1 MGRLFPFREQV
12 LDSFEMSE
20 LFTFVVPSSSRKK
33 RLDEFLF
40 ERFSAVSRMYLRE
53 VVRDGLCEVNGRHE
67 NRGYELMT
75 SDFIEIRLDPARHA
89 TMHPENIALEII
101 FEDEFLLVV
110 NKPPGMLVHPTVGV
124 RSGTL
129 LNALSH
135 HLNPTSES
143 CGSNALNR
151 AGLIHRLDKDT
162 SGLLVV
168 AKEKR
173 THRILASH
181 FQRKLVEKKYFA
193 VVDGRPENREGTI
206 NLPIGRSEEERIWR
220 VDETGKPAITNFQIV
235 SSNGEASL
243 LELEPVTGRTNQLRI
258 HLAAMGTP
266 IVGDVKYGGSDFVR
280 LCLHSCLLKFKHP
293 TDGRVLEFKSDVPSD
308 FLSVTA

>member
-1 MGRLFPFREQV
+1 
-12 LDSFEMSE
+12 MSE
-20 LFTFVVPSSSRKK
+20 LFTFVVPQSCRKK
-33 RLDEFLF
+33 RLDQFLF
-40 ERFSAVSRMYLRE
+40 ERFSTISRMYLRE
-53 VVRDGLCEVNGRHE
+53 IVRDGLCEVNGRHE
-67 NRGYELMT
+67 NRGYELRT
-75 SDFIEIRLDPARHA
+75 DDFIEIRVDPTRHA
-89 TMHPENIALEII
+89 TMHPENIPIQVI

-135 HLNPTSES
+135 HLNPIMES
-143 CGSNALNR
+143 DDSRGLNR

-181 FQRKLVEKKYFA
+181 FQRKLVEKKYFS
-193 VVDGRPENREGTI
+193 VVDGRPEKDEGTI

-220 VDETGKPAITNFQIV
+220 VDEAGKQAVTNFRILA
-235 SSNGEASL
+235 SNGEFSL

-258 HLAAMGTP
+258 HLSAIGNP
-266 IVGDVKYGGSDFVR
+266 IVGDVKYGGSNFPR

-293 TDGRVLEFKSDVPSD
+293 TDGRVLEFESEVPSD
-308 FLSVTA
+308 FPLIKG